1 MKGGV
6 LDIFYP
12 EWKMKIATNETLF
25 RMTCQ
30 LWREAYCHSGEELCD
45 LSDGAYDD
53 VSFKWHP
60 FGPFDCERGY
70 MVSKDNIVY
79 VYAAAFQA
87 IIQL

>member
-1 MKGGV
+1 M
-6 LDIFYP
+6 
-12 EWKMKIATNETLF
+12 EIATNETLF

-45 LSDGAYDD
+45 LSDD

-60 FGPFDCERGY
+60 FGPFNCERGY
-70 MVSKDNIVY
+70 MVSVKIILY
-79 VYAAAFQA
+79 VHAAAFQA